1 MYKLKNSYIDRMVQ
15 SKLSSREIDFIL
27 YLARIQDDYGWIH
40 CVYYKDV
47 CEAISISVQKFY
59 DIMRSLQQKGLIL
72 YEKSGQVDYRI
83 CLTDNDFSNNDFT
96 CGYLKVSEHD
106 FQSEKFTALKAG
118 SKLLYLYMQRFT
130 KGKHML
136 VQNFYEEFC
145 RLFQRKRKSIQIY
158 IHELKKNFL
167 LFISKKRNK
176 AYNYEM
182 TMKNST
188 VLMFD
193 KVRVPHEKSGY
204 FDNIKRLININFS
217 NAMPEKNADR
227 VVNDIISMM
236 DSKKSERY
244 KNFVKLL
251 KQAITDSLDQQRN
264 EGKPRPVLN
273 AALINRYL
281 TRSLGMQP
289 L

>member
-1 MYKLKNSYIDRMVQ
+1 MYKIKNTYIDRMVQ

-47 CEAISISVQKFY
+47 CEAIGISAQKFY
-59 DIMRSLQQKGLIL
+59 DILRSLQQKGLIS

-83 CLTDNDFSNNDFT
+83 CLIDNDFSTKDFT
-96 CGYLKVSEHD
+96 CGYLNASEHD
-106 FQSEKFTALKAG
+106 FQSEKFTSMKAG

-136 VQNFYEEFC
+136 VQKFYEDFC

-158 IHELKKNFL
+158 IHELKHNFL
-167 LFISKKRNK
+167 LFVSKKRNK
-176 AYNYEM
+176 AYHYEM

-188 VLMFD
+188 VLKKD
-193 KVRVPHEKSGY
+193 KVQIPHEKSGY
-204 FDNIKRLININFS
+204 HDNIKRMIKLAFPGAI
-217 NAMPEKNADR
+217 PDKNADR
-227 VVNDIISMM
+227 VMNDIISLM
-236 DSKKSERY
+236 DSKRSEIY
-244 KNFVKLL
+244 KDFVRLL
-251 KQAITDSLDQQRN
+251 KQAITDSLDQQRL
-264 EGKPRPVLN
+264 EGKSRPVLN
-273 AALINRYL
+273 AALVNTYL
-281 TRSLGMQP
+281 TRSLSS